1 MRFIQS
7 PPDELI
13 KTNLDIL
20 YKRMKKMSSK
30 KNKIIKK
37 KNKNNF
43 VGILYSHIDRR
54 GDYSMMKEKSCRLK
68 KGRAV

>member
-1 MRFIQS
+1 
-7 PPDELI
+7 
-13 KTNLDIL
+13 
-20 YKRMKKMSSK
+20 MSSK

-54 GDYSMMKEKSCRLK
+54 GDYSMMKEKR
-68 KGRAV
+68 

>member
-1 MRFIQS
+1 
-7 PPDELI
+7 
-13 KTNLDIL
+13 
-20 YKRMKKMSSK
+20 MKKMSSK